1 MGVVIVEGLELIV
14 VEGLELVV
22 VEGLELIVD
31 TELEIDK
38 LVVGEEVVVKP
49 GVAKHTYLYF

>member
-14 VEGLELVV
+14 VEGLEL
-22 VEGLELIVD
+22 IVD

-38 LVVGEEVVVKP
+38 LLVGEEVVVKP